1 MSIIRSVDFRTEDR
15 MAATATPPKATQAIT
30 YDDLYRRWEQS
41 NWSATAIDF
50 TEDARQWR
58 EEFTEFER
66 TAALWNYALFFWGE
80 DAVADGLS
88 PYVEAAPRE
97 EQKYFLTTQQV
108 DEARHS
114 VFFKRFMREVCGI
127 GDGTIGG
134 GLAGIEPQL
143 TWGFR
148 KVFARLERMEAELH
162 KDPSV
167 PKLCAAIALY
177 HFTIE
182 ATLAQTGQSFIT
194 DYLEERD
201 LLPGFREGMARVA
214 HDEHRHIAFGVK
226 FLSEHAHDE
235 RCRTAVAEI
244 LREVTPWTA
253 CVLDPPGGD
262 RRYTEVFGKTL
273 EDLSEMAVVSLQ
285 AKLRSAGM
293 PSEDLPG
300 PALFFAGMEPRQ
312 IAERAEALRR
322 AGVFGPPG
330 RAISRDPVAVGLV
343 ADTVARRLDAAA
355 AGGDG
360 FTVELAFRDT
370 APWHLVTED
379 GAVRAVAGPAPGRPE
394 VRLRTGYDDFVEV
407 MAGNLTPPRAVL
419 RGRLLPVGRPRD
431 LRRFGAMLGAA

>member
-1 MSIIRSVDFRTEDR
+1 
-15 MAATATPPKATQAIT
+15 
-30 YDDLYRRWEQS
+30 
-41 NWSATAIDF
+41 
-50 TEDARQWR
+50 
-58 EEFTEFER
+58 
-66 TAALWNYALFFWGE
+66 
-80 DAVADGLS
+80 
-88 PYVEAAPRE
+88 
-97 EQKYFLTTQQV
+97 
-108 DEARHS
+108 
-114 VFFKRFMREVCGI
+114 
-127 GDGTIGG
+127 
-134 GLAGIEPQL
+134 
-143 TWGFR
+143 
-148 KVFARLERMEAELH
+148 
-162 KDPSV
+162 V

-300 PALFFAGMEPRQ
+300 PALFFSGMEPRQ

-330 RAISRDPVAVGLV
+330 RAISRDPAAVGLV
-343 ADTVARRLDAAA
+343 ADTVARRLDPAA

-370 APWHLVTED
+370 GPWHLVTAD
-379 GAVRAVAGPAPGRPE
+379 GAVRAVEGAAPGRPE

-419 RGRLLPVGRPRD
+419 RGRLLPLGRPRD